1 MSEFVILG
9 VWFFIFFTMLVKSP
23 YLAFHF
29 SGVGVWALSS
39 FFSFVRFF
47 IPTSL
52 QLPQV
57 APSCTYSQF
66 YCFRVVI

>member
-29 SGVGVWALSS
+29 SEVGVWALSS

-52 QLPQV
+52 QLP
-57 APSCTYSQF
+57 
-66 YCFRVVI
+66 